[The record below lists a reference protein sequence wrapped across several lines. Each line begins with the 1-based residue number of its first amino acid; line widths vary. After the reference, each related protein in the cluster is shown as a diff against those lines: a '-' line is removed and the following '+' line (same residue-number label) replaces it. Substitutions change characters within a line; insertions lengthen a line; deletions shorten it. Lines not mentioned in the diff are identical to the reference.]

1 MTTHALPSGRELA
14 DRVGTAI
21 DATGWSPR
29 RGDRTRRLKQRVWEL
44 GFDLASECGVAL
56 YPFAGKLGHDLAD
69 DARGRLEARS
79 AHFWPYPEEHS
90 TLTEWAYDVAW
101 ATFGG
106 EYTAYSDDRDTAE
119 RVPSFERLVLALES
133 ELAPR
138 RWDVLTDLNKLLCA
152 RADLRVMVWDRDAL
166 EDGFELVEPRL
177 RAAAGADE
185 GWWLLSGW
193 GKGGF
198 EHRVYPDAAPQGV
211 SATAG
216 TQ

>member
-1 MTTHALPSGRELA
+1 METHTLLPANELA
-14 DRVGTAI
+14 ARVRTAM
-21 DATGWSPR
+21 DATEWSPR
-29 RGDRTRRLKQRVWEL
+29 RGDRTRRLKEGVWKL

-56 YPFAGKLGHDLAD
+56 YPFAGKLGADLAGY
-69 DARGRLEARS
+69 ARGRLAERS

-90 TLTEWAYDVAW
+90 TLKEWAYDVAW

-106 EYTAYSDDRDTAE
+106 EYTAFANDRDTAG
-119 RVPSFERLVLALES
+119 RVPPFQRLVLALES

-166 EDGFELVEPRL
+166 GDGFELVEPRL
-177 RAAAGADE
+177 RTAAGADA

-198 EHRVYPDAAPQGV
+198 EHRVYPG
-211 SATAG
+211 ATP
-216 TQ
+216 

>member
-1 MTTHALPSGRELA
+1 MATHALPSARELA
-14 DRVGTAI
+14 DRVRTAI
-21 DATGWSPR
+21 DATEWSPR
-29 RGDRTRRLKQRVWEL
+29 RRDRTRQLKQRVWKL
-44 GFDLASECGVAL
+44 GFDLASECGVVL
-56 YPFAGKLGHDLAD
+56 YPFAGLGLDLAD
-69 DARGRLEARS
+69 YARGRLEERS
-79 AHFWPYPEEHS
+79 AHFWPKRQEHS

-101 ATFGG
+101 VKLSG

-133 ELAPR
+133 ELTPR

-177 RAAAGADE
+177 RDAVGADE

-216 TQ
+216 NQ